1 MSEEATHTA
10 ITTEIKGE
18 GGSEINEAESERAA
32 KRPKHEVIILNS
44 EDEESSESSE
54 SSASIDAARPPC
66 ISSSAAK
73 RLLAHDKARYERA
86 RGIFANQ
93 EIDQRSREGLKLE
106 ARVQGRE
113 RSHYHRGSRRTIFW
127 LLLLLYY
134 FTFFYV
140 SDSTCGDHHH
150 VQPRTLSAWYVRVRW
165 CVCVCVIT
173 HSLAGSR

>member
-1 MSEEATHTA
+1 MTEATHTA

-18 GGSEINEAESERAA
+18 GGGEINEAESERAA

-54 SSASIDAARPPC
+54 SSASIDAARPPY
-66 ISSSAAK
+66 ISPSAAK

-113 RSHYHRGSRRTIFW
+113 RSHYHITI
-127 LLLLLYY
+127 
-134 FTFFYV
+134 TFNPAPSV
-140 SDSTCGDHHH
+140 PGTCA
-150 VQPRTLSAWYVRVRW
+150 RM
-165 CVCVCVIT
+165 CVCVCVCVCGG
-173 HSLAGSR
+173 ACA